1 MASWHHSSSSSSS
14 SSSTSECVLT
24 HQHQLQFLLLNN
36 PAIQF
41 LLLTNPDIQFLLL
54 TNPAIQFL
62 LLTNPAMI
70 ALPSAGAL
78 LMDTIR
84 RVMVLRPNFAQRHHL
99 CAHTCVRMQQA
110 GGE

>member
-54 TNPAIQFL
+54 TNPA
-62 LLTNPAMI
+62 MI

>member
-1 MASWHHSSSSSSS
+1 MASWHHSSSSSSSS

-24 HQHQLQFLLLNN
+24 HQHQL
-36 PAIQF
+36 
-41 LLLTNPDIQFLLL
+41 
-54 TNPAIQFL
+54 QFL